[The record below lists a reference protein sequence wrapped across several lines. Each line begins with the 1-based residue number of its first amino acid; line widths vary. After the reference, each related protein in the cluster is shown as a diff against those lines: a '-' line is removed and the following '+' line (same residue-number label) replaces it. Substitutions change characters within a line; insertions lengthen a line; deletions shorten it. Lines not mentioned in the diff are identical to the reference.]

1 MNTLSIL
8 VICGFVYLMFV
19 TWIFRRKE
27 NGNSADT
34 GNKDKVKT
42 PQASPETQQPSEAA
56 AKIGD
61 ASDIIPKSDFDMDR
75 FRQVLTESMAAAMTY
90 VLNAKT
96 GDVSPEQ
103 VEFKN
108 PEDRPSG
115 DTSGDGGQEENPAEP
130 TIDDVEQDTV
140 SPPASGD
147 SIEDIEAALDIA
159 ARPEASPDE
168 KAKAGK
174 VLSGMRDVVFVGK
187 IMATNDRINEGIMA
201 CVAESM
207 RRQPRRKK
215 SSPVPKKKN
224 RPIDMGGVFR
234 DPDMIK
240 RKKDEDEE
248 D

>member
-19 TWIFRRKE
+19 TWIFRR
-27 NGNSADT
+27 NGKSA
-34 GNKDKVKT
+34 GNEKKPSEKT
-42 PQASPETQQPSEAA
+42 PEVPQTPVVG
-56 AKIGD
+56 IGD
-61 ASDIIPKSDFDMDR
+61 ASGIIPKSDFDMDR

-108 PEDRPSG
+108 PEDRPSD
-115 DTSGDGGQEENPAEP
+115 DTSGNGGQEGNPAEP
-130 TIDDVEQDTV
+130 TIDDVEPDTV

-187 IMATNDRINEGIMA
+187 IMATNDKINEGIMA
-201 CVAESM
+201 CVAESV
-207 RRQPRRKK
+207 RRQSRRKRG
-215 SSPVPKKKN
+215 SAVPKKKN
-224 RPIDMGGVFR
+224 KTVDIGGVFR

>member
-1 MNTLSIL
+1 MNTISIL

-19 TWIFRRKE
+19 TWIFRRKD

-34 GNKDKVKT
+34 GNKDKEKT
-42 PQASPETQQPSEAA
+42 PQANPETPQTPEAV
-56 AKIGD
+56 AKNGD
-61 ASDIIPKSDFDMDR
+61 ASGIIPKSDFDMDR

-108 PEDRPSG
+108 PEDRQSG

-130 TIDDVEQDTV
+130 TIDDVESDTV

-147 SIEDIEAALDIA
+147 TIEDIEAALDIA
-159 ARPEASPDE
+159 ARSDASPDE

-187 IMATNDRINEGIMA
+187 IMATNDKINEGIMA
-201 CVAESM
+201 CVAESV
-207 RRQPRRKK
+207 RRQSRRKRG
-215 SSPVPKKKN
+215 SAVPKKKN
-224 RPIDMGGVFR
+224 KTVDIGGVFR

>member
-1 MNTLSIL
+1 MNTISIL
-8 VICGFVYLMFV
+8 IICGFAYLMFV
-19 TWIFRRKE
+19 TWIFRRKD
-27 NGNSADT
+27 NGKSA
-34 GNKDKVKT
+34 GNEKKPTEKT
-42 PQASPETQQPSEAA
+42 PEVPQTPAVGT
-56 AKIGD
+56 GG
-61 ASDIIPKSDFDMDR
+61 SDMDSLIPKSDFDMDR
-75 FRQVLTESMAAAMTY
+75 FRQVMTESMAAAMTY

-96 GDVSPEQ
+96 GDVSPDQ

-115 DTSGDGGQEENPAEP
+115 DTSGDGGQEGNPAEP

-201 CVAESM
+201 CVAESV
-207 RRQPRRKK
+207 RRQSRRKK
-215 SSPVPKKKN
+215 SSPAPKKKN